1 MVRQKENGINGIET
15 VVWRWIGQRAV
26 VIEISDLEGRFF
38 KKEVDYVS
46 ARCSVKSV
54 CLTLRKREGGTK
66 IDRENDRG
74 GGRKGR
80 GRRGDERE
88 GSRFL
93 PVEDVGKRRWER
105 AAFSGSNVVAPAR
118 RLPHAPARNVTV
130 EPV

>member
-1 MVRQKENGINGIET
+1 MFGK
-15 VVWRWIGQRAV
+15 IGL
-26 VIEISDLEGRFF
+26 SDFEKTRGRD
-38 KKEVDYVS
+38 ED
-46 ARCSVKSV
+46 RP
-54 CLTLRKREGGTK
+54 RKRS
-66 IDRENDRG
+66 DYSG